1 MSVSCR
7 IDDYK
12 MTEQLN
18 FDDIV
23 IKVTITI
30 KYNHIINMLY
40 LNLLITTLTFDH
52 YHDHAFL
59 KANSLLLTKIYQI
72 L

>member
-1 MSVSCR
+1 MIRMGVHDR
-7 IDDYK
+7 K
-12 MTEQLN
+12 NTQ
-18 FDDIV
+18 
-23 IKVTITI
+23 KVTITI

-59 KANSLLLTKIYQI
+59 KANPLLLTKIYQI